1 MVYVFTVR
9 MWEQDRTKMLLTEDI
24 QMPDRRRATDEENHT
39 LTTEDLGFAG
49 VGRSAQGALSPV
61 SERHDEALA
70 EAVAHRLQPSRP
82 KHGVRQ

>member
-1 MVYVFTVR
+1 MVYVFTVS

-39 LTTEDLGFAG
+39 LTTDDLGFAG

-61 SERHDEALA
+61 SERHDEAW
-70 EAVAHRLQPSRP
+70 RRPSLTGYNP
-82 KHGVRQ
+82 QDPSME